1 MKSLD
6 LRHKLFAF
14 LLVLLVFIVTFSSIS
29 SPVLAQETNEE
40 EPEFFMGILILESQ
54 QQAILESIKKV
65 KDLQLG
71 NMVILHPMDQAW
83 NLTLIE
89 DAIREANNLGLYT
102 IFETY
107 NASDH
112 HVRISPEQFATWKDQ
127 YPRLLG
133 ILVQEITGKQIDNKT
148 WMDNST
154 GTIKTRLQAERAI
167 IKNITSTMKLAEFK
181 ENGARIMLQENVVSY
196 VSANTSYCDVF
207 ISKVFNAPNVELM
220 IGLARGMVNTYN
232 ISDWGLW
239 VDTWKEWTKPPA
251 DFTSNDIE
259 RALYEAWF
267 YGAKYFFFE
276 QGNFFGTFNRDWPNK
291 QIILGTDGKLTEYG
305 KAIQRFYTFLQNE
318 KSIGYTQP
326 DYHSPIAV
334 MIGQSGWGGRGSDWG
349 LWNQSAIQGD
359 FDYQLLNI
367 FYDGIGDNWQIG
379 SAQVAKHI
387 TGLPLGMVDIISVYA
402 PPAVMK
408 QYEVIIGLGWCLM
421 SDTLFRNIEDYV
433 QDGGVFLS
441 LLTFTHSNQTV
452 DDLADPYAWT
462 KNYGA
467 LFGIH
472 VPTYTESGLDIK
484 ADVYL
489 HEIIFTEDTFWSK
502 WNGRTYSYQY
512 EEGALASWFWKFK
525 YFIWPSDDV
534 RVIAWINLVGDK
546 SSAFIIEN
554 RRGSGFTYIV
564 NTRDP
569 NSFPDGV
576 LTDVLTDFIHYL
588 CAYYVK
594 PILYTPYPRAEYWL
608 NHGQVDRTIFLSH
621 DNSTVNQKFSYY
633 IKPLKVGVDYNKNYV
648 VFDYFNNQLYGIT
661 ESPVYS
667 LNLTLQTNE
676 CKLYVFLEDTGQ
688 PQIIHSDTILT
699 PTPIFVNQ
707 TLKVALAAA
716 EEAENT
722 TRIFCSD
729 YEQPNYILGVPFDL
743 AQVYNA
749 SNKVLTIISNTNIT
763 VGWYNTT
770 EYSMLSSSAILTE
783 FSWNTSLGLLDIS
796 TKATTGQTGF
806 IQVQTGDTKPY
817 YFKVNGEAVST
828 WSYNASTGVVSAY
841 YSFTKETAELSFGF
855 KQIEIDR
862 TFVSDHRAD
871 VGSVQTVGVHVA
883 WMCNGSDL
891 PRANVIVNDAE
902 YVTNETGWISFDVS
916 HNKVDRV
923 VWNITGIRYGNLTD
937 FAKSIDD
944 PEIIWD
950 RINVMDSIKI
960 NKIVQSDS
968 FQSVWLTAEYEYD
981 SILFDESNG
990 AIFLNG
996 EPMTWSSQNS
1006 RWEQDVTSDVIG
1018 LQLYAVTSVGDRF
1031 FGLTKVHNPDRS
1043 IEITWD
1049 KIGIP
1054 KIKFETMTLELSE
1067 IKIFPVYVYTENPV
1081 FNATVLV
1088 NGNVCSEIE
1097 SGIYACEIRD
1107 WSPLQSIFVEVGY
1120 PEFERAERNL
1130 LNVHV
1135 SNMLLY
1141 VTIVLAGFISVTIIV
1156 SKRKQRSKKLEKST
1170 LDL

>member
-1 MKSLD
+1 
-6 LRHKLFAF
+6 
-14 LLVLLVFIVTFSSIS
+14 
-29 SPVLAQETNEE
+29 
-40 EPEFFMGILILESQ
+40 MGILILESQ

-112 HVRISPEQFATWKDQ
+112 NVRISPEQFEVWKDQ

-133 ILVQEITGKQIDNKT
+133 ILVQEITGKQIDNNT
-148 WMDNST
+148 WANNST
-154 GTIKTRLQAERAI
+154 GTIETRLQAEQAVI
-167 IKNITSTMKLAEFK
+167 ENITSTMKLAEFK

-196 VSANTSYCDVF
+196 ASANTSYCDVF

-251 DFTSNDIE
+251 DFTPNDIE
-259 RALYEAWF
+259 RVLYEAWF

-276 QGNFFGTFNRDWPNK
+276 QGTFFGTLDRDWPINSK
-291 QIILGTDGKLTEYG
+291 HIILDPDGKLTEFG
-305 KAIQRFYTFLQNE
+305 KAIQKFYTFLKNE
-318 KSIGYTQP
+318 KSVGYTQP
-326 DYHSPIAV
+326 DYRSSIAV
-334 MIGQSGWGGRGSDWG
+334 MIGQSGWGSRGSDWG
-349 LWNQSAIQGD
+349 LWNQSATQGD

-367 FYDGIGDNWQIG
+367 FYPGIGDNWQIG
-379 SAQVAKHI
+379 SAQVAKQI
-387 TGLPLGMVDIISVYA
+387 TGLPFGMVDVISVYA
-402 PPAVMK
+402 SPFVMK
-408 QYEVIIGLGWCLM
+408 QYDVIIGLGWSVM
-421 SDTLFRNIEDYV
+421 SDTLFRNIGAYV
-433 QDGGVFLS
+433 QDGGVFIS
-441 LLTFTHSNQTV
+441 PLTFTHSNETV
-452 DDLADPYAWT
+452 DDLTDPYAWT
-462 KNYGA
+462 KNYGS

-472 VPTYTESGLDIK
+472 VPTYSESGLDVK
-484 ADVYL
+484 ADVHL

-502 WNGRTYSYQY
+502 WSGRTYNYFEQG
-512 EEGALASWFWKFK
+512 EFASWFWKFK
-525 YFIWPSDDV
+525 YFIWPSEDA
-534 RVIAWINLVGDK
+534 RVIAWVNRVGGK
-546 SSAFIIEN
+546 PNAFIIEN
-554 RRGSGFTYIV
+554 RKGAGYTYIV
-564 NTRDP
+564 NTRNP

-576 LTDVLTDFIHYL
+576 LTDVLTEFIHYL

-594 PILYTPYPRAEYWL
+594 PILYTPYPRVEYWL
-608 NHGQVDRTIFLSH
+608 NQGQLDRAIYLSH
-621 DNSTVNQKFSYY
+621 DNSTANQTFSYY
-633 IKPLKVGVDYNKNYV
+633 LRPLKVGLDYNKNYV

-676 CKLYVFLEDTGQ
+676 CKLLVFLEDTGQ
-688 PQIIHSDTILT
+688 PQVIHSDTILT
-699 PTPIFVNQ
+699 STPLFVDHHL
-707 TLKVALAAA
+707 TVGLTAAG
-716 EEAENT
+716 EAENT

-729 YEQPNYILGVPFDL
+729 YEQPNYILGVPFEVT
-743 AQVYNA
+743 QVYDI
-749 SNKVLTIISNTNIT
+749 SNKVLTIVSNSNIT
-763 VGWYNTT
+763 VGWDNTT
-770 EYSMLSSSAILTE
+770 EYSVLSSSATLTE
-783 FSWNTSLGLLDIS
+783 FSWNTSRGLLDIS
-796 TKATTGQTGF
+796 TKAVTGQTGF
-806 IQVQTGDTKPY
+806 IRVQIGELKPY
-817 YFKVNGEAVST
+817 YFKVNGEEVST
-828 WSYNASTGVVSAY
+828 WSYNASTGVISAN
-841 YSFTKETAELSFGF
+841 YSFRTETAELSFGF

-862 TFVSDHRAD
+862 TIVSDDRAD

-883 WMCNGSDL
+883 WMRNGSDL
-891 PRANVIVNDAE
+891 PGVNVIVNDTE

-916 HNKVDRV
+916 HNIVDRV
-923 VWNITGIRYGNLTD
+923 VWNVTEIRYGNLTD
-937 FAKSIDD
+937 FAKSVDD
-944 PEIIWD
+944 PQIIWD
-950 RINVMDSIKI
+950 RMNVTDSIKI

-968 FQSVWLTAEYEYD
+968 FQTVWLTAEYEYD

-990 AIFLNG
+990 TIFLNG
-996 EPMTWSSQNS
+996 KPMTWSNQNS

-1018 LQLYAVTSVGDRF
+1018 PQMYAATSVSDGF
-1031 FGLTKVHNPDRS
+1031 FGLTKVRNQDRS

-1054 KIKFETMTLELSE
+1054 QIKFETMNLELSD
-1067 IKIFPVYVYTENPV
+1067 IKVFPIYVYTENPV

-1088 NGNVCSEIE
+1088 NGNVCNEIE

-1107 WSPLQSIFVEVGY
+1107 WSPLQSIFVEVEY
-1120 PEFERAERNL
+1120 PDFERAERNV

-1141 VTIVLAGFISVTIIV
+1141 VAIVLAGAISVTVIV
-1156 SKRKQRSKKLEKST
+1156 SKRKQKPQKLEKATS
-1170 LDL
+1170 DIE